1 MNYYNSA
8 EGPAESVKPLQS
20 AYDRLRSDFQLT
32 GPEKYGNDLPGSVG
46 APATY
51 KPDSEYIYGNDQ
63 PKSASGPLPD
73 WMQNNATVSAGANP
87 IYDAINSIQPGTPNA
102 LADLKAKVE
111 QLKQMGIPGN
121 TPIDPSLAEPLY
133 NLFSQKAEGVR

>member
-32 GPEKYGNDLPGSVG
+32 GPEKYGNDLM
-46 APATY
+46 
-51 KPDSEYIYGNDQ
+51 SE
-63 PKSASGPLPD
+63 
-73 WMQNNATVSAGANP
+73 GANP
-87 IYDAINSIQPGTPNA
+87 IYDAINSIQPGTPNS

-111 QLKQMGIPGN
+111 ELKQSGIPGN